1 LVAVMLVVIVRVG
14 ATIVYAAGFEGGD
27 DAVYERLYNKY
38 YDAYFNLFRVATDNV
53 LGQPPLSIKLR
64 GWSGFPMK
72 VWKGKGKYYA
82 QMLVEIR
89 ADAFDKTDLS
99 VDEIAQRLPW
109 VWGSNPPK
117 KSSREVIGELAMRI
131 MFLYEFQ
138 ERRKAVAVQPH
149 HIRYAETLAVFAQVR
164 TSPHLFDNFLGGCVV
179 SFEAA

>member
-1 LVAVMLVVIVRVG
+1 MLVVIVRVG

-109 VWGSNPPK
+109 VWGV
-117 KSSREVIGELAMRI
+117 KSTQKV
-131 MFLYEFQ
+131 
-138 ERRKAVAVQPH
+138 VA
-149 HIRYAETLAVFAQVR
+149 
-164 TSPHLFDNFLGGCVV
+164 
-179 SFEAA
+179 